1 MLWLGMNTV
10 PSHMLEGAMR
20 IDVFARFY
28 EDESGA
34 TAIEYGLIAALV
46 SISAMAAM
54 EGLGVS
60 LDTMFTEVANK
71 LLNAVN

>member
-1 MLWLGMNTV
+1 MKTLI
-10 PSHMLEGAMR
+10 R
-20 IDVFARFY
+20 IFK
-28 EDESGA
+28 DESGA

-46 SISAMAAM
+46 SVAAMAAM

>member
-1 MLWLGMNTV
+1 LQVGII
-10 PSHMLEGAMR
+10 S
-20 IDVFARFY
+20 IFK
-28 EDESGA
+28 DESGA

-46 SISAMAAM
+46 SVAAMAAM

-60 LDTMFTEVANK
+60 LDTMFTEVANQ